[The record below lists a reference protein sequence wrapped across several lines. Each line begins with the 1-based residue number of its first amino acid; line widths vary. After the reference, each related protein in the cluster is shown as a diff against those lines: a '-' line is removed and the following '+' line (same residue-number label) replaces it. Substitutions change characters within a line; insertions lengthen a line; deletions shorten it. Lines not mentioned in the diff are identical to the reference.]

1 MAVKEA
7 KLKAKAKKNVFASAA
22 VINQPEEKKK
32 KKDNKREVDLGTNL
46 DISAAID
53 ALTTALNS
61 IKETIDEEIKDKMTA
76 EFVAEAHKT
85 QRKPESFRG
94 VSEKASASCEIR
106 KRSTR
111 SVLKPEE
118 VDILRKYGL
127 EIETKEIKPAV
138 PEHYVIN
145 PKALEDVELVEE
157 ISSRLEGLTTKDGQ
171 GIIMLQEGREAET
184 AEVVGNNILN
194 EAAKKIKKK
203 HILEKVFNI
212 VAVNALGKYNL
223 KDSSLSNIF
232 AILME
237 NGIDASFTTDN

>member
-22 VINQPEEKKK
+22 VINQPEEKNK

-212 VAVNALGKYNL
+212 VAANALGKYNL

>member
-7 KLKAKAKKNVFASAA
+7 KLKPKKNVFASAK
-22 VINQPEEKKK
+22 VINKPEEKKK
-32 KKDNKREVDLGTNL
+32 KKDNKREVNLGTNL
-46 DISAAID
+46 DISAAVN
-53 ALTTALNS
+53 ALTNALNS
-61 IKETIDEEIKDKMTA
+61 IKETIDEEIKDKMTE
-76 EFVAEAHKT
+76 EFVTEALKT

-94 VSEKASASCEIR
+94 VSEKASANCEIR

-111 SVLKPEE
+111 SVLRPEE

-127 EIETKEIKPAV
+127 EVETKEIKPAV

-145 PKALEDVELVEE
+145 PKALEDTELVEE
-157 ISSRLEGLTTKDGQ
+157 ISSRLDGLTTKDGE

-184 AEVVGNNILN
+184 AEVVGSDVLN

-203 HILEKVFNI
+203 HILEKIFNI

-237 NGIDASFTTDN
+237 NGIDASFKID